1 MPFAIL
7 GVVLSAL
14 SVVSVVGGMAHA
26 FASGTWKDWGVLE
39 WLANIGCI
47 CVALLPYLNVFKLGW
62 ASVAAIGGGA
72 IKLLSKVPLLG
83 KLAMYVAWTFDGLRK
98 YWYLTA
104 AVLFTKGSW
113 LHRFGNRMADFA
125 RFLGKHPWI
134 VFGMMFASTMF
145 DNIIRH
151 IFQMWGDLSLK
162 AADFAYERL
171 SSIMSSGGY
180 GDPVTEAANMLDSA
194 SNSLPYCF
202 TAIWGAVGAS
212 ECIGLIIMTFQ
223 YIVLVYAL
231 SKSFAVAGVK

>member
-1 MPFAIL
+1 MPLAIL
-7 GVVLSAL
+7 GVILSAV
-14 SVVSVVGGMAHA
+14 SVVSVVGGVAHA

-39 WLANIGCI
+39 WLANV
-47 CVALLPYLNVFKLGW
+47 VALCLAFLPYFNVFKWGW
-62 ASVAAIGGGA
+62 TSVVAIGGGA
-72 IKLLSKVPLLG
+72 MRLLSRIPLLG
-83 KLAMYVAWTFDGLRK
+83 TIVGYLHSFWILLSTFV
-98 YWYLTA
+98 WYLGRA
-104 AVLFTKGSW
+104 FYTKGSW
-113 LHRFGNRMADFA
+113 LYNFGSRMADFA
-125 RFLGKHPWI
+125 RFIGKHPWI
-134 VFGMMFASTMF
+134 VFGLMFASTMF

-162 AADFAYERL
+162 AANFAYERL